1 MLQWHSRTAVR
12 FLGYGIL
19 ILLLFQALVM
29 IAGTGDDALALF
41 VRPKPTDVFGTSE
54 FSAVELLQTALLLA
68 SILVTGW
75 YAASLPLTRPLTTVA
90 ALFLLLM
97 LVREQDYFID
107 QWLPWGTW
115 RLPAALVAVCLG
127 YVAWR
132 NRPELR
138 RQGHA
143 LATSAAFGLLFAGLL
158 VLLGFSR
165 VFGQTDLWTALLA
178 DDYQRIAK
186 LAAEEMTE
194 LLGYCLVLAGCIELR
209 YSPLRREARQRGE
222 GQGR

>member
-1 MLQWHSRTAVR
+1 MLQWHSRMAIR
-12 FLGYGIL
+12 FISYGIL

-29 IAGTGDDALALF
+29 IAGRGDDALALF

-54 FSAVELLQTALLLA
+54 FSAVELLQPALLLIC
-68 SILVTGW
+68 ILVTGW
-75 YAASLPLTRPLTTVA
+75 YARSLPPTRPMTTII

-115 RLPAALVAVCLG
+115 LLPATLVAVCLG
-127 YVAWR
+127 YLAWR
-132 NRPELR
+132 NRHELR
-138 RQGHA
+138 LQGR
-143 LATSAAFGLLFAGLL
+143 LLGSSPAFGLLFAGLL
-158 VLLGFSR
+158 VLVGFSR
-165 VFGQTDLWTALLA
+165 IFGQTDLWMALLA

-194 LLGYCLVLAGCIELR
+194 LLGYCLLLTGCIELR
-209 YSPLRREARQRGE
+209 YSPLGREAGHRDDRQE
-222 GQGR
+222 Q